1 MNLGIVTSYIVAGV
15 IILGIVAM
23 NLNVQN
29 SSAELTLTQM
39 QRQYVTNIADMLND
53 DLPNMGYDVN
63 DVTRDSDGNIKII
76 ECARDNR
83 ISFYR
88 NLCETDVD
96 CNNDDR
102 PQELIEWRFLIDEDP
117 ISDSNPNHRTLR
129 RTVTTNPASEEPE
142 VDENDINVGVTEF
155 NIQYYDTVG
164 SNNPI
169 TTGLGCGSGV
179 DDIKQLKVT
188 LEVQSAE
195 RIHRRAQG
203 DGRFISSVWEK
214 RFTPSNLQIKD

>member
-39 QRQYVTNIADMLND
+39 QRQYVANITDMLND
-53 DLPNMGYDVN
+53 DLSNMGYDVN
-63 DVTRDSDGNIKII
+63 DVTRDSEGNIKII
-76 ECARDNR
+76 ECAQQNR

-88 NLCETDVD
+88 NLCETDAD
-96 CNNDDR
+96 CNNEDR
-102 PQELIEWRFLIDEDP
+102 PPELVEWRFLTEGE

-129 RTVTTNPASEEPE
+129 RTVTTDPASEEPE
-142 VDENDINVGVTEF
+142 VDENNINVGVTQFE
-155 NIQYYDTVG
+155 IQYFQTVG
-164 SNNPI
+164 SNTNV
-169 TTGLGCGSGV
+169 TGLGCGSGV
-179 DDIKQLKVT
+179 DNIKQLKVT

-195 RIHRRAQG
+195 RIHYRAQG
-203 DGRFISSVWEK
+203 DGRFINSVWEK
-214 RFTPSNLQIKD
+214 RFTPQNLQIKD